1 MEDEQVKQQR
11 KLQAIIQGVQTQV
24 DVSTPDG
31 LSELANRLN
40 EFPEFS
46 GIALAMRQEAAKA
59 KLAANEAQ
67 LKEGL
72 VKAQTGKYEAEAAK
86 ASKEK
91 TETVVLPP
99 GATLVSK
106 TTGEVVAQGTA
117 QGGNK
122 IKTVDLGDR
131 VEYYTEGE
139 TKPFKVE
146 SKGETPST
154 SFRREIQDL
163 KTIENQTKQQQALQ
177 GASDN
182 ALRVLNQVKESKDL
196 VGDYTTGAIGGALAV
211 LPQTDARKFANR
223 IKTIKANLGFDRLQQ
238 MRDASP
244 TGGALGQ
251 VAVQEIE
258 FLQSTIATLDQ
269 LESKEDI
276 IKALTDIEK
285 SYQRWL
291 DVVKG
296 KQSGASTTPKA
307 EQTRTTKSGV
317 TYTVEE

>member
-1 MEDEQVKQQR
+1 LLALAQALDQFPEFAQEA
-11 KLQAIIQGVQTQV
+11 LQARQAAAAKAQQAQQQA
-24 DVSTPDG
+24 
-31 LSELANRLN
+31 LANRLT
-40 EFPEFS
+40 EAKIGTEGF
-46 GIALAMRQEAAKA
+46 RQT
-59 KLAANEAQ
+59 KLAA
-67 LKEGL
+67 
-72 VKAQTGKYEAEAAK
+72 EAEK

-163 KTIENQTKQQQALQ
+163 KAIDNKDKQQLALQ
-177 GASDN
+177 GASSN
-182 ALRVLNQVKESKDL
+182 AVRVLGTVSEAKDL
-196 VGDYTTGAIGGALAV
+196 AQQKGTTGFVGGVAALF
-211 LPQTDARKFANR
+211 PETSARKLANK

-269 LESKEDI
+269 LEKPEDLMD
-276 IKALTDIEK
+276 ALTKIEE

-291 DVVKG
+291 EAAKG
-296 KQSGASTTPKA
+296 RMTPGTAESIPGTAAPTPTPKPVKKFRRDA
-307 EQTRTTKSGV
+307 QGNIIPE
-317 TYTVEE
+317 